1 MTKTDTADV
10 EAIADPAVAPAER
23 LVHPE
28 HAPGAWLQLKDIVKH
43 YGDVA
48 AVDGV
53 SLDIRPG
60 QFVTLLGASGS
71 GKTTLLRIIAGFLD
85 ATAGQIIVDDREISR
100 VPVHKRHVGMV
111 FQSYALFPHLNVEKN
126 VVFPLARQGVP
137 RQQRRALVAEALA
150 AVHLT
155 GFEKRLPKQLSGGQQ
170 QRVALARAIVGRPR
184 LLLMDEPLGALDRRL
199 RETLQIEIRR
209 LSRDLGLTV
218 INVTHD
224 QEEALTMSDRIALL
238 EHGKL
243 VQYGTP
249 EHLYLEPANETAAR
263 FIGESNIMEGAVVQ
277 ADGQQ
282 LLDVPAGRIVL
293 PEPRGGQAHPARS
306 QVVVRPS
313 AVSIHPASAVAG
325 EAAGHCAMPGVVA
338 ANIFAGDSRKV
349 VVDGAHGGELI
360 VRMDAAQPFAH
371 GIGDS
376 VVLTWAA
383 TSSLVVAATAA
394 ADSGPAVTEGAAH
407 GAQ

>member
-1 MTKTDTADV
+1 MTKTEMADV
-10 EAIADPAVAPAER
+10 QEIDSPAAVPAPH
-23 LVHPE
+23 LVDPE
-28 HAPGAWLQLKDIVKH
+28 HPPGAWLQLKDIVKH

-85 ATAGQIIVDDREISR
+85 ATDGQIIIDGSEVSR
-100 VPVHKRHVGMV
+100 VPVHKRRVGMV
-111 FQSYALFPHLNVEKN
+111 FQSYALFPHLSVEKN
-126 VVFPLARQGVP
+126 VVFPLARQKVP
-137 RQQRRALVAEALA
+137 RQQRRALVDEALA

-155 GFEKRLPKQLSGGQQ
+155 GYEKRMPKQLSGGQQ
-170 QRVALARAIVGRPR
+170 QRVALARAIVAKPR

-199 RETLQIEIRR
+199 REALQIEIRR

-238 EHGKL
+238 ADGKL

-249 EHLYLEPANETAAR
+249 EHLYLEPANEVAAR
-263 FIGESNIMEGAVVQ
+263 FIGESNIVAGNVVH
-277 ADGQQ
+277 ADGRQ
-282 LLDVPAGRIVL
+282 LLDVPVGRVVL
-293 PEPRGGQAHPARS
+293 PKPREGASHPAWS

-313 AVSIHPASAVAG
+313 AVSIHAGSKAPG
-325 EAAGHCAMPGVVA
+325 EAAGHCAMPGVVV

-360 VRMDAAQPFAH
+360 VRMEAAQPFDH
-371 GIGDS
+371 GVGDS
-376 VVLTWAA
+376 VVLTWDPG
-383 TSSLVVAATAA
+383 SSLVVGPGA
-394 ADSGPAVTEGAAH
+394 GPAVTEAASH
-407 GAQ
+407 GVQ